1 MISRLF
7 DLRTRAAIAA
17 FSGSLVVSF
26 LIGVVIGLRFDV
38 PLLTEFILPL
48 IGLAVVGG
56 FASAILVGVA
66 ISQDVTALKRI
77 ERIVR
82 TRLVG
87 GQSRYTLLSR
97 RTETQLLARS
107 LEEATTELQQ
117 NLHELELDHARLEA
131 VLESMTDGVVIVD
144 SDDTVSLVNRA
155 AGDLLGVE
163 TRMEGQVTLA
173 NALRD
178 SDLVELI
185 REPSNRGTSIN
196 RLLTIVATAREVHA
210 VVVPLGR
217 QDDQQRLVL
226 LRDLTVLRQTE
237 AVRRDFVANVSHEL
251 RTPVSALRAMAETLE
266 GRAADDDETRA
277 DFIRRIVVETD
288 RLGQI
293 ITELLDLARIESGM
307 SDLDLAVVDL
317 NNIVGVSADRLR
329 PQAMRND
336 LKLDIGLSPDSLVI
350 WADADRVGR
359 VVMSLIHNAIKF
371 TPPGGSI
378 TVVTKLFDGAA
389 QMSVID
395 TGQGLDRR
403 DLDRVFERFYKSDPA
418 RTGLGAGLGL
428 SIARQTIREH
438 GGRIWA
444 ESSGPAQGATFTIAF
459 PLLRSEGGLTAT

>member
-1 MISRLF
+1 MISRPF

-17 FSGSLVVSF
+17 FSGAFVVSF
-26 LIGVVIGLRFDV
+26 LIGVVIELRFDV
-38 PLLTEFILPL
+38 ALLTEFILPL

-56 FASAILVGVA
+56 FASAILVGAA

-77 ERIVR
+77 DRIVR

-87 GQSRYTLLSR
+87 GQSRYTRLSR

-107 LEEATTELQQ
+107 LEEQTTELQQ

-185 REPSNRGTSIN
+185 REPSNLGTSIN

-307 SDLDLAVVDL
+307 SDLDLAAVDL

-459 PLLRSEGGLTAT
+459 PLLPSEGGLTAT